1 MPYKLRTR
9 LVRTPERPSS
19 SRNLV
24 CQTVDPIQDIS
35 TVNHYRLRAMPYNLR
50 TRLVRTPE
58 RPSSSRNLVCQTVDP
73 IQDISTVNHY
83 RLRAMPYNLRTRL
96 VRTPE
101 RSSSSRNLVCQTVDP
116 IQDISTVNHYCLRA
130 MPYNLRTRL
139 VRTPERPSSSR
150 NLVCQTVDPIQ
161 DMLDNRSGGNQRAT
175 KRKSDESHERAIK
188 TSRTSQGN
196 FNSAEDAGTSTP
208 ACASIS
214 SKSEEKKG
222 RKRRF
227 EDTEAYGKRKRTFM
241 SPNEGTSY
249 QATTETTPEAIP
261 ETIPDAIPEATPET
275 SFRSGSDTFIS
286 TNSEEK
292 KGRKRKSEDTGE
304 YGKRRKTPLSSGTD
318 TSYQGTNDTTTES
331 TPETIPETTSS
342 DEFDTSSTQNSR
354 GTFYP
359 TGDAGKSAPAST
371 KSEEKK
377 GRKRKSEET
386 KASGERTRTFLRPS
400 EGTSHQAT
408 TETTLEPIPETSFS
422 YGSDTF
428 FSEDSG
434 EIFDSAEDTVSW
446 IPASTDSEEKKSR
459 KRKSEDTEDYGK
471 RRRTSLNPSAD
482 TSYPWYQAPLHYL
495 SYPFPFLFNR
505 FFPSIPETI
514 PETIPEAIPEAT
526 AETTP
531 EAIPEATAETSFS
544 YRSDTFFTDDS
555 GDILDS
561 AEDAVSWIPASTDSE
576 EKKSRKR
583 KCEDT
588 GDYGKR
594 RRTSLN
600 PSADTSYPWYQA
612 PLHYLSYPFN
622 FLFNRFFPSIPETIP
637 EATSSDSDTTFP
649 EATLFHNRADFEAKY
664 EEEGMLGEGSFGAV
678 FAGHRKDD
686 HLPVAIKRIRE
697 FLYTTVDLNGEVTD
711 LPTEV
716 ALLLYLNPAGAGT
729 SAVVG
734 LLDWYNLDNELILVL
749 ERPVPC
755 MDLYDYLVSIQ
766 SSIQED
772 MGRIIT
778 KQLVEGLQEVH
789 SGEVFHRDIKME
801 NILIE
806 TGSDVPRVWIIDF
819 GSGEFLTEERYTEN
833 EGTLLYTTPEYI
845 RRGWSTPE
853 ATTVW
858 QLGAVLFEM
867 LHDGVTP
874 FHNPRDIINAV
885 PDIRDTLSYNCQDF
899 IARCMDKSPEARPT
913 LETLKHHPW
922 LV

>member
-1 MPYKLRTR
+1 
-9 LVRTPERPSS
+9 
-19 SRNLV
+19 
-24 CQTVDPIQDIS
+24 
-35 TVNHYRLRAMPYNLR
+35 
-50 TRLVRTPE
+50 
-58 RPSSSRNLVCQTVDP
+58 
-73 IQDISTVNHY
+73 
-83 RLRAMPYNLRTRL
+83 
-96 VRTPE
+96 
-101 RSSSSRNLVCQTVDP
+101 
-116 IQDISTVNHYCLRA
+116 
-130 MPYNLRTRL
+130 
-139 VRTPERPSSSR
+139 
-150 NLVCQTVDPIQ
+150 
-161 DMLDNRSGGNQRAT
+161 MLDNRSGGNQRAT

-188 TSRTSQGN
+188 TSRTSQCPSEGFRPSFSRGN

-214 SKSEEKKG
+214 SRSEEKKG

-249 QATTETTPEAIP
+249 QATTETIPEAIP
-261 ETIPDAIPEATPET
+261 ETIPKAIPETIPEATAETIPEAIPETILDAIPEATPET

-304 YGKRRKTPLSSGTD
+304 YGKRRKMPLSSGTD

-386 KASGERTRTFLRPS
+386 KASGERTKTFLRPS

-408 TETTLEPIPETSFS
+408 TETTLKPIPEASFS

-428 FSEDSG
+428 FSE
-434 EIFDSAEDTVSW
+434 
-446 IPASTDSEEKKSR
+446 
-459 KRKSEDTEDYGK
+459 
-471 RRRTSLNPSAD
+471 
-482 TSYPWYQAPLHYL
+482 
-495 SYPFPFLFNR
+495 
-505 FFPSIPETI
+505 
-514 PETIPEAIPEAT
+514 
-526 AETTP
+526 
-531 EAIPEATAETSFS
+531 
-544 YRSDTFFTDDS
+544 DS

-612 PLHYLSYPFN
+612 PLHYLSYPFP

-637 EATSSDSDTTFP
+637 ETIPEAIPETIPETIPEAIPKTIPEAIPEATPKATAETIPEATPKATSSDSDTTFP
-649 EATLFHNRADFEAKY
+649 EATLFHNRADFEEKY

-874 FHNPRDIINAV
+874 FHTPRDIINAV
-885 PDIRDTLSYNCQDF
+885 PAIRDTLSYNCQDF

>member
-1 MPYKLRTR
+1 
-9 LVRTPERPSS
+9 
-19 SRNLV
+19 
-24 CQTVDPIQDIS
+24 
-35 TVNHYRLRAMPYNLR
+35 
-50 TRLVRTPE
+50 
-58 RPSSSRNLVCQTVDP
+58 
-73 IQDISTVNHY
+73 
-83 RLRAMPYNLRTRL
+83 
-96 VRTPE
+96 
-101 RSSSSRNLVCQTVDP
+101 
-116 IQDISTVNHYCLRA
+116 

-261 ETIPDAIPEATPET
+261 ETIPDAIHEATPET
-275 SFRSGSDTFIS
+275 SFRSGSDTLIS

-354 GTFYP
+354 
-359 TGDAGKSAPAST
+359 
-371 KSEEKK
+371 
-377 GRKRKSEET
+377 
-386 KASGERTRTFLRPS
+386 
-400 EGTSHQAT
+400 
-408 TETTLEPIPETSFS
+408 
-422 YGSDTF
+422 
-428 FSEDSG
+428 
-434 EIFDSAEDTVSW
+434 EIFDSDEDTVSW

-459 KRKSEDTEDYGK
+459 KRKSEDTGDYGN
-471 RRRTSLNPSAD
+471 RRRTSLNPSAG
-482 TSYPWYQAPLHYL
+482 TSYPWYQAPLRYL
-495 SYPFPFLFNR
+495 SNPFPSLFNL

-514 PETIPEAIPEAT
+514 PKAIPETIPEAT
-526 AETTP
+526 A
-531 EAIPEATAETSFS
+531 
-544 YRSDTFFTDDS
+544 
-555 GDILDS
+555 
-561 AEDAVSWIPASTDSE
+561 
-576 EKKSRKR
+576 
-583 KCEDT
+583 
-588 GDYGKR
+588 
-594 RRTSLN
+594 
-600 PSADTSYPWYQA
+600 
-612 PLHYLSYPFN
+612 
-622 FLFNRFFPSIPETIP
+622 ETIP

-664 EEEGMLGEGSFGAV
+664 EEEGMLGQGSFGAV

-697 FLYTTVDLNGEVTD
+697 FLYTKVDLDGEVTD

-766 SSIQED
+766 LSIQED

-789 SGEVFHRDIKME
+789 SREVFHRDIKME

-874 FHNPRDIINAV
+874 FHTPRDIINAV

>member
-83 RLRAMPYNLRTRL
+83 RLRAMPYNLRT
-96 VRTPE
+96 
-101 RSSSSRNLVCQTVDP
+101 
-116 IQDISTVNHYCLRA
+116 I
-130 MPYNLRTRL
+130 L

-188 TSRTSQGN
+188 TSRTSQCPSEGFRPSFSRGN

-249 QATTETTPEAIP
+249 QATTETTPEAIS

-331 TPETIPETTSS
+331 TPETIPETIPETTSS

-408 TETTLEPIPETSFS
+408 TETTLEPIPEASFS

-459 KRKSEDTEDYGK
+459 KRKSEDTGDYGK
-471 RRRTSLNPSAD
+471 SAG
-482 TSYPWYQAPLHYL
+482 TSYPWYQAPLRYL
-495 SYPFPFLFNR
+495 SNPFPSLFNL

-514 PETIPEAIPEAT
+514 PETIPKAIPETIPEAT
-526 AETTP
+526 AET
-531 EAIPEATAETSFS
+531 IPEATAET
-544 YRSDTFFTDDS
+544 
-555 GDILDS
+555 
-561 AEDAVSWIPASTDSE
+561 IPEA
-576 EKKSRKR
+576 
-583 KCEDT
+583 
-588 GDYGKR
+588 
-594 RRTSLN
+594 
-600 PSADTSYPWYQA
+600 
-612 PLHYLSYPFN
+612 
-622 FLFNRFFPSIPETIP
+622 IPETIPEAIPETIPEAIPETIPEAIPETIPEAIPETIPEATAETIP
-637 EATSSDSDTTFP
+637 EATSSDSDITFP
-649 EATLFHNRADFEAKY
+649 EVTLFHNRADFEAKY

-697 FLYTTVDLNGEVTD
+697 FLYTTVDLDGEVTD

-716 ALLLYLNPAGAGT
+716 ALLLYLNQAGAGT

-755 MDLYDYLVSIQ
+755 MDLYDYLGSIQ

-819 GSGEFLTEERYTEN
+819 GSGEFLTGERYTEN
-833 EGTLLYTTPEYI
+833 EGTLVYTTPEYI

-874 FHNPRDIINAV
+874 FRTSRDIINAV

>member
-1 MPYKLRTR
+1 
-9 LVRTPERPSS
+9 
-19 SRNLV
+19 
-24 CQTVDPIQDIS
+24 
-35 TVNHYRLRAMPYNLR
+35 
-50 TRLVRTPE
+50 
-58 RPSSSRNLVCQTVDP
+58 
-73 IQDISTVNHY
+73 
-83 RLRAMPYNLRTRL
+83 
-96 VRTPE
+96 
-101 RSSSSRNLVCQTVDP
+101 
-116 IQDISTVNHYCLRA
+116 
-130 MPYNLRTRL
+130 
-139 VRTPERPSSSR
+139 
-150 NLVCQTVDPIQ
+150 
-161 DMLDNRSGGNQRAT
+161 MLDNRSGGNQRAT

-188 TSRTSQGN
+188 TSRTSQCPSEGFRPSFSRGN

-214 SKSEEKKG
+214 SRSEEKKG

-249 QATTETTPEAIP
+249 QATTETIPEAIP
-261 ETIPDAIPEATPET
+261 ETIPKAIPETIPEATAETIPEAIPETILDAIPEATPET

-304 YGKRRKTPLSSGTD
+304 YGKRRKMPLSSGTD

-386 KASGERTRTFLRPS
+386 KASGERTKTFLRPS

-408 TETTLEPIPETSFS
+408 TETTLKPIPEASFS

-428 FSEDSG
+428 FSE
-434 EIFDSAEDTVSW
+434 
-446 IPASTDSEEKKSR
+446 
-459 KRKSEDTEDYGK
+459 
-471 RRRTSLNPSAD
+471 
-482 TSYPWYQAPLHYL
+482 
-495 SYPFPFLFNR
+495 
-505 FFPSIPETI
+505 
-514 PETIPEAIPEAT
+514 
-526 AETTP
+526 
-531 EAIPEATAETSFS
+531 
-544 YRSDTFFTDDS
+544 DS

-612 PLHYLSYPFN
+612 PLHYLSYPFP

-637 EATSSDSDTTFP
+637 ETIPEAIPETIPEAIPKTIPEAIPEATPKATAETIPEATPKATSSDSDTTFP
-649 EATLFHNRADFEAKY
+649 EATLFHNRADFEEKY

-874 FHNPRDIINAV
+874 FHTPRDIINAV
-885 PDIRDTLSYNCQDF
+885 PAIRDTLSYNCQDF

>member
-1 MPYKLRTR
+1 
-9 LVRTPERPSS
+9 
-19 SRNLV
+19 
-24 CQTVDPIQDIS
+24 
-35 TVNHYRLRAMPYNLR
+35 
-50 TRLVRTPE
+50 
-58 RPSSSRNLVCQTVDP
+58 
-73 IQDISTVNHY
+73 
-83 RLRAMPYNLRTRL
+83 
-96 VRTPE
+96 
-101 RSSSSRNLVCQTVDP
+101 
-116 IQDISTVNHYCLRA
+116 
-130 MPYNLRTRL
+130 
-139 VRTPERPSSSR
+139 
-150 NLVCQTVDPIQ
+150 
-161 DMLDNRSGGNQRAT
+161 MLDNRSGGNQRAT

-188 TSRTSQGN
+188 TSRTSQCPSEGFRPSFSRGN

-214 SKSEEKKG
+214 SRSEEKKG

-249 QATTETTPEAIP
+249 QATTETIPEAIP
-261 ETIPDAIPEATPET
+261 ETIPKAIPETIPEATAETIPEAIPETILDAIPEATPET

-304 YGKRRKTPLSSGTD
+304 YGKRRKMPLSSGTD

-386 KASGERTRTFLRPS
+386 KASGERTKTFLRPS

-408 TETTLEPIPETSFS
+408 TETTLKPIPEASFS

-428 FSEDSG
+428 FSE
-434 EIFDSAEDTVSW
+434 
-446 IPASTDSEEKKSR
+446 
-459 KRKSEDTEDYGK
+459 
-471 RRRTSLNPSAD
+471 
-482 TSYPWYQAPLHYL
+482 
-495 SYPFPFLFNR
+495 
-505 FFPSIPETI
+505 
-514 PETIPEAIPEAT
+514 
-526 AETTP
+526 
-531 EAIPEATAETSFS
+531 
-544 YRSDTFFTDDS
+544 DS

-612 PLHYLSYPFN
+612 PLHYLSYPFP

-637 EATSSDSDTTFP
+637 ETIPEAIPETIPEAIPEATPKATAETIPEATPKATSSDSDTTFP
-649 EATLFHNRADFEAKY
+649 EATLFHNRADFEEKY

-874 FHNPRDIINAV
+874 FHTPRDIINAV
-885 PDIRDTLSYNCQDF
+885 PAIRDTLSYNCQDF

>member
-1 MPYKLRTR
+1 
-9 LVRTPERPSS
+9 
-19 SRNLV
+19 
-24 CQTVDPIQDIS
+24 
-35 TVNHYRLRAMPYNLR
+35 
-50 TRLVRTPE
+50 
-58 RPSSSRNLVCQTVDP
+58 
-73 IQDISTVNHY
+73 
-83 RLRAMPYNLRTRL
+83 
-96 VRTPE
+96 
-101 RSSSSRNLVCQTVDP
+101 
-116 IQDISTVNHYCLRA
+116 
-130 MPYNLRTRL
+130 
-139 VRTPERPSSSR
+139 
-150 NLVCQTVDPIQ
+150 
-161 DMLDNRSGGNQRAT
+161 MLDNRSGGNQRAT

-188 TSRTSQGN
+188 TSRTSQCPSEGFRPSFSRGN

-214 SKSEEKKG
+214 SRSEEKKG

-249 QATTETTPEAIP
+249 QATTETIPEAIP
-261 ETIPDAIPEATPET
+261 ETIPKAIPETIPEATAETIPEAIPETILDAIPEATPET

-304 YGKRRKTPLSSGTD
+304 YGKRRKMPLSSGTD

-386 KASGERTRTFLRPS
+386 KASGERTKTFLRPS

-408 TETTLEPIPETSFS
+408 TETTLKPIPEASFS

-428 FSEDSG
+428 FSE
-434 EIFDSAEDTVSW
+434 
-446 IPASTDSEEKKSR
+446 
-459 KRKSEDTEDYGK
+459 
-471 RRRTSLNPSAD
+471 
-482 TSYPWYQAPLHYL
+482 
-495 SYPFPFLFNR
+495 
-505 FFPSIPETI
+505 
-514 PETIPEAIPEAT
+514 
-526 AETTP
+526 
-531 EAIPEATAETSFS
+531 
-544 YRSDTFFTDDS
+544 DS

-612 PLHYLSYPFN
+612 PLHYLSYPFP

-637 EATSSDSDTTFP
+637 ETIPEAIPETIPEATAETSFSYRSDTFFTDDSGDILDSAEDTVSWIPASTDSEEKKSRKRKCEDTGDYGKRRRTSLNPSADTSYPWYQAPLHYLSYPFPFLFNRFFPSIPETIPEATPKATAETIPEATPKATSSDSDTTFP
-649 EATLFHNRADFEAKY
+649 EATLFHNRADFEEKY

-874 FHNPRDIINAV
+874 FHTPRDIINAV
-885 PDIRDTLSYNCQDF
+885 PAIRDTLSYNCQDF

>member
-434 EIFDSAEDTVSW
+434 
-446 IPASTDSEEKKSR
+446 
-459 KRKSEDTEDYGK
+459 
-471 RRRTSLNPSAD
+471 
-482 TSYPWYQAPLHYL
+482 
-495 SYPFPFLFNR
+495 
-505 FFPSIPETI
+505 
-514 PETIPEAIPEAT
+514 
-526 AETTP
+526 
-531 EAIPEATAETSFS
+531 
-544 YRSDTFFTDDS
+544 
-555 GDILDS
+555 DILDS

-637 EATSSDSDTTFP
+637 ETIPEATAETTPKATSSDSDTTFP

>member
-1 MPYKLRTR
+1 
-9 LVRTPERPSS
+9 
-19 SRNLV
+19 
-24 CQTVDPIQDIS
+24 
-35 TVNHYRLRAMPYNLR
+35 
-50 TRLVRTPE
+50 
-58 RPSSSRNLVCQTVDP
+58 
-73 IQDISTVNHY
+73 
-83 RLRAMPYNLRTRL
+83 
-96 VRTPE
+96 
-101 RSSSSRNLVCQTVDP
+101 
-116 IQDISTVNHYCLRA
+116 
-130 MPYNLRTRL
+130 
-139 VRTPERPSSSR
+139 
-150 NLVCQTVDPIQ
+150 
-161 DMLDNRSGGNQRAT
+161 MLDNRSGGNQRAT

-188 TSRTSQGN
+188 TSRTSQCPSEGFRPSFSRGN

-214 SKSEEKKG
+214 SRSEEKKG

-249 QATTETTPEAIP
+249 QATTETIPEAIP
-261 ETIPDAIPEATPET
+261 ETIPKAIPETIPEATAETIPEAIPETILDAIPEATPET

-304 YGKRRKTPLSSGTD
+304 YGKRRKMPLSSGTD

-386 KASGERTRTFLRPS
+386 KASGERTKTFLRPS

-408 TETTLEPIPETSFS
+408 TETTLKPIPEASFS

-434 EIFDSAEDTVSW
+434 
-446 IPASTDSEEKKSR
+446 
-459 KRKSEDTEDYGK
+459 
-471 RRRTSLNPSAD
+471 
-482 TSYPWYQAPLHYL
+482 
-495 SYPFPFLFNR
+495 
-505 FFPSIPETI
+505 
-514 PETIPEAIPEAT
+514 
-526 AETTP
+526 
-531 EAIPEATAETSFS
+531 
-544 YRSDTFFTDDS
+544 
-555 GDILDS
+555 DILDS
-561 AEDAVSWIPASTDSE
+561 AEDTVSWIPASTDSE

-612 PLHYLSYPFN
+612 PLHYLSYPFP

-637 EATSSDSDTTFP
+637 EAIPKTIPEAIPEATPKATAETIPEATPKATSSDSDTTFP
-649 EATLFHNRADFEAKY
+649 EATLFHNRADFEEKY

-874 FHNPRDIINAV
+874 FHTPRDIINAV
-885 PDIRDTLSYNCQDF
+885 PAIRDTLSYNCQDF

>member
-73 IQDISTVNHY
+73 IQG
-83 RLRAMPYNLRTRL
+83 
-96 VRTPE
+96 
-101 RSSSSRNLVCQTVDP
+101 
-116 IQDISTVNHYCLRA
+116 
-130 MPYNLRTRL
+130 
-139 VRTPERPSSSR
+139 
-150 NLVCQTVDPIQ
+150 
-161 DMLDNRSGGNQRAT
+161 MLDNRSGGNQRAT
-175 KRKSDESHERAIK
+175 KRKSDESHERTIK
-188 TSRTSQGN
+188 TSRTSQCPSEGFRPSFSRGN

-208 ACASIS
+208 ACASVS

-227 EDTEAYGKRKRTFM
+227 EDTEAYGKKKRTFL
-241 SPNEGTSY
+241 SPSEGTSY
-249 QATTETTPEAIP
+249 QATTETTPE
-261 ETIPDAIPEATPET
+261 
-275 SFRSGSDTFIS
+275 
-286 TNSEEK
+286 TN
-292 KGRKRKSEDTGE
+292 
-304 YGKRRKTPLSSGTD
+304 
-318 TSYQGTNDTTTES
+318 
-331 TPETIPETTSS
+331 PETIPETTSS

-354 GTFYP
+354 GTFCP

-386 KASGERTRTFLRPS
+386 EASGERTTTFLRPS

-408 TETTLEPIPETSFS
+408 TETTLEPIPEASFS
-422 YGSDTF
+422 YRSDTF

-434 EIFDSAEDTVSW
+434 
-446 IPASTDSEEKKSR
+446 
-459 KRKSEDTEDYGK
+459 
-471 RRRTSLNPSAD
+471 
-482 TSYPWYQAPLHYL
+482 
-495 SYPFPFLFNR
+495 
-505 FFPSIPETI
+505 
-514 PETIPEAIPEAT
+514 
-526 AETTP
+526 
-531 EAIPEATAETSFS
+531 
-544 YRSDTFFTDDS
+544 
-555 GDILDS
+555 DILDS
-561 AEDAVSWIPASTDSE
+561 VEDAVSWIPASTDSE

-594 RRTSLN
+594 RTTSLN
-600 PSADTSYPWYQA
+600 PSADTSYPWYQV
-612 PLHYLSYPFN
+612 PLHYLSYPFP

-637 EATSSDSDTTFP
+637 ETMPKATSSDSDTTFP

-664 EEEGMLGEGSFGAV
+664 EEEGMLGEGSFGVV

-686 HLPVAIKRIRE
+686 HLPVAIKHIRQ
-697 FLYTTVDLNGEVTD
+697 FLYTTVDLDGEVID

-716 ALLLYLNPAGAGT
+716 ALLVHLNPAGAGT

-755 MDLYDYLVSIQ
+755 MDLYDYLGSIQ

-772 MGRIIT
+772 MSRIIT

-789 SGEVFHRDIKME
+789 SGGVFHRDIKME

-819 GSGEFLTEERYTEN
+819 GSGEFLTEERYTKN

-858 QLGAVLFEM
+858 QLGSVLFEM
-867 LHDGVTP
+867 LHDGVNP
-874 FHNPRDIINAV
+874 FHTPCDIINAV

>member
-1 MPYKLRTR
+1 
-9 LVRTPERPSS
+9 
-19 SRNLV
+19 
-24 CQTVDPIQDIS
+24 
-35 TVNHYRLRAMPYNLR
+35 
-50 TRLVRTPE
+50 
-58 RPSSSRNLVCQTVDP
+58 
-73 IQDISTVNHY
+73 
-83 RLRAMPYNLRTRL
+83 
-96 VRTPE
+96 
-101 RSSSSRNLVCQTVDP
+101 
-116 IQDISTVNHYCLRA
+116 
-130 MPYNLRTRL
+130 
-139 VRTPERPSSSR
+139 
-150 NLVCQTVDPIQ
+150 
-161 DMLDNRSGGNQRAT
+161 MLDNRSGGNQRAT

-188 TSRTSQGN
+188 TSRTSQCPSEGFRPSFSRGN

-214 SKSEEKKG
+214 SRSEEKKG

-249 QATTETTPEAIP
+249 QATTETIPEAIP
-261 ETIPDAIPEATPET
+261 ETIPKAIPETIPEATAETIPEAIPETILDAIPEATPET

-304 YGKRRKTPLSSGTD
+304 YGKRRKMPLSSGTD

-386 KASGERTRTFLRPS
+386 KASGERTKTFLRPS

-408 TETTLEPIPETSFS
+408 TETTLKPIPEASFS

-428 FSEDSG
+428 FSE
-434 EIFDSAEDTVSW
+434 
-446 IPASTDSEEKKSR
+446 
-459 KRKSEDTEDYGK
+459 
-471 RRRTSLNPSAD
+471 
-482 TSYPWYQAPLHYL
+482 
-495 SYPFPFLFNR
+495 
-505 FFPSIPETI
+505 
-514 PETIPEAIPEAT
+514 
-526 AETTP
+526 
-531 EAIPEATAETSFS
+531 
-544 YRSDTFFTDDS
+544 DS

-612 PLHYLSYPFN
+612 PLHYLSYPFP

-637 EATSSDSDTTFP
+637 ETIPEAIPETIPETIPEAIPEATPKATAETIPEATPKATSSDSDTTFP
-649 EATLFHNRADFEAKY
+649 EATLFHNRADFEEKY

-874 FHNPRDIINAV
+874 FHTPRDIINAV
-885 PDIRDTLSYNCQDF
+885 PAIRDTLSYNCQDF